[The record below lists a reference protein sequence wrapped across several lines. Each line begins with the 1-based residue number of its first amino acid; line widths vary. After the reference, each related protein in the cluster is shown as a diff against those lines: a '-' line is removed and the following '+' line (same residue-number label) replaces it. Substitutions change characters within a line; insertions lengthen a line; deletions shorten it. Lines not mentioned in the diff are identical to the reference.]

1 MNQEDLFEENLSSSQ
16 VDTHVSRSRL
26 QVVGEAKKTLA
37 TSIRTSKELLNKSDP
52 LGQFTKMFM
61 DTSQWDLTRFSFK
74 WKPIITQRG
83 RLCFR
88 LVQSELYTKGTE
100 CGSSVETWATPN
112 TMDHLP
118 PRSEEA
124 TKKLQNGHRKGR
136 KRPSNLREQVD
147 PNTIKLYPTP
157 RASDVEGGMASNV
170 EINNGRFS
178 EEEQGRSSVGSEVE
192 GCRESHGNIP
202 DTPSIRIQ
210 RLWSS
215 WEQESDSHGQS
226 VISVCQSERS
236 PQTIWKV
243 EPCVDRV
250 VDGLPKRV
258 DRIKGLGNAIVPQ
271 NAMIIANA
279 IERSL

>member
-1 MNQEDLFEENLSSSQ
+1 MTQKDLFEEDPLSSQ
-16 VDTHVSRSRL
+16 VDIHANHLVL

-74 WKPIITQRG
+74 WKALVTQRG

-88 LVQSELYTKGTE
+88 LVQSEHCTKGTE
-100 CGSSVETWATPN
+100 FGSLGNTWATPN

-147 PNTIKLYPTP
+147 PHTIKLYPTP
-157 RASDVEGGMASNV
+157 RASDVEGGMARNEES
-170 EINNGRFS
+170 NNGRFS
-178 EEEQGRSSVGSEVE
+178 RKNKDGVRWGVKLRDAVNHMETFPTPRASEYKDCGAVGSKSQIHMDNRSYLCAKVKD
-192 GCRESHGNIP
+192 P
-202 DTPSIRIQ
+202 QQPSGK
-210 RLWSS
+210 LNPVWTE
-215 WEQESDSHGQS
+215 WLMGY
-226 VISVCQSERS
+226 
-236 PQTIWKV
+236 
-243 EPCVDRV
+243 
-250 VDGLPKRV
+250 PKGWTELK
-258 DRIKGLGNAIVPQ
+258 D
-271 NAMIIANA
+271 
-279 IERSL
+279 

>member
-1 MNQEDLFEENLSSSQ
+1 MTQKDLFKKNHLSSQ
-16 VDTHVSRSRL
+16 VAIRANLSQS
-26 QVVGEAKKTLA
+26 QVGGEEKKILA

-52 LGQFTKMFM
+52 LLQFTKMFM

-74 WKPIITQRG
+74 WKALVTQRG

-88 LVQSELYTKGTE
+88 LVQSELGTKGTE
-100 CGSSVETWATPN
+100 FGSLEETWATPN

-147 PNTIKLYPTP
+147 PNTVKLYPTP
-157 RASDVEGGMASNV
+157 R
-170 EINNGRFS
+170 
-178 EEEQGRSSVGSEVE
+178 VE
-192 GCRESHGNIP
+192 GCRESHGNLS
-202 DTPSIRIQ
+202 DSKSERIQ

-215 WEQESDSHGQS
+215 WEQESDTHGQS
-226 VISVCQSERS
+226 VISVCQGQRPPE
-236 PQTIWKV
+236 TIWKV
-243 EPCVDRV
+243 EPRVDRV

-271 NAMIIANA
+271 NAMMIANA
-279 IERSL
+279 IHRSMTED

>member
-1 MNQEDLFEENLSSSQ
+1 MTQKDLFEEDPLSSQ
-16 VDTHVSRSRL
+16 VDIHVSHFQS

-74 WKPIITQRG
+74 WKALVTQRG

-88 LVQSELYTKGTE
+88 LVQSEHCTKGTE
-100 CGSSVETWATPN
+100 FGSLGNTWATPN

-178 EEEQGRSSVGSEVE
+178 RKNKDGVRWGVKLRDAVNHMETFPTPRASEYKDCGAVGSKSQIHMDNRSYLCAKVKD
-192 GCRESHGNIP
+192 P
-202 DTPSIRIQ
+202 QQPSGK
-210 RLWSS
+210 LNPVWTE
-215 WEQESDSHGQS
+215 WLMGY
-226 VISVCQSERS
+226 
-236 PQTIWKV
+236 
-243 EPCVDRV
+243 
-250 VDGLPKRV
+250 PKGWTELK
-258 DRIKGLGNAIVPQ
+258 D
-271 NAMIIANA
+271 
-279 IERSL
+279 